1 MRKTDNYSLENLDM
15 IDLELAIQQTTKENC
30 MFFAPQCANSNS

>member
-30 MFFAPQCANSNS
+30 MVFALQCANSNS